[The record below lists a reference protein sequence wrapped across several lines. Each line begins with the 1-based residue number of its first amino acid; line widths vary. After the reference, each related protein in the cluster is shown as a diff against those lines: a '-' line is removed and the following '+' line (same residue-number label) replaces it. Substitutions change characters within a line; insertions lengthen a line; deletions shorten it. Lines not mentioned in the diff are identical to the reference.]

1 MTPYLLRQP
10 VYNYNKLNS
19 LTQPLSF
26 ASESPITILAS
37 NAGSRAP
44 KFVVSRSGRQT
55 TYPVGNRKPKMSV
68 TMSEEQLQRI
78 LKTIGSG
85 KKGTMAT
92 CNASFNGKKDRETV
106 EAFLTALQSFKDVEN
121 ISDQDAIA
129 GLPLVLY
136 EEAAVWWQGTKKSIT
151 TWKGFEDGIRS
162 QFAPKKPEH
171 LPSIRFAMN
180 TAPCKTTSFTPAY
193 LTFGRELRTLD
204 DNYHDY
210 RQIVLS
216 ENFIPEIT
224 PKLLQLA
231 TVLERAKEVHEM
243 EEERRKEL
251 ADLRRQTRPDYSEG
265 DKVLVTLHPLSQAS
279 KGISAKFAPR
289 RDGPYQ
295 IKKIHGPASYE
306 IADPARPNVSLG
318 LYHASALT
326 PYKSNTQEMPLPAQP
341 LKKRG
346 RPRKVVPQPD
356 CPVATRKRGRPRKN

>member
-92 CNASFNGKKDRETV
+92 CNASFNGKKDR
-106 EAFLTALQSFKDVEN
+106 D
-121 ISDQDAIA
+121 
-129 GLPLVLY
+129 
-136 EEAAVWWQGTKKSIT
+136 W
-151 TWKGFEDGIRS
+151 
-162 QFAPKKPEH
+162 PEH